1 MGYLLP
7 FYITPI
13 SRHFGHVND
22 WIFLNSQFFERE
34 ITNLKN
40 ELIQFTV
47 LPIILSS
54 KIPDRVQQLHRL
66 QHKYHYCSR
75 VNGFRATSN
84 RVY

>member
-54 KIPDRVQQLHRL
+54 KIPTITQTTTQISLL
-66 QHKYHYCSR
+66 QSGQWFQGN
-75 VNGFRATSN
+75 V
-84 RVY
+84 